1 MITVVPIQQKE
12 EQAHYCALCGVPY
25 SPDLLAYYAKNDA
38 GEFAGLCQFKM
49 NETGG
54 HLYTLVAPKGSE
66 ELDPLFVM
74 GRAALN
80 FIDLCGVHHAFFDGD
95 PTVAGEKLIR
105 AIGFTPDENG
115 RLEMDLTDFFTTP
128 CKHCK
133 H

>member
-49 NETGG
+49 DETGG
-54 HLYTLVAPKGSE
+54 HIYTLTAPKGSE

-80 FIDLCGVHHAFFDGD
+80 FIDLCGVKFAFFDGEGAD
-95 PTVAGEKLIR
+95 DALLR
-105 AIGFTPDENG
+105 RIGFTPDETG
-115 RLEMDLTDFFTTP
+115 RYAISLEGFFTGG
-128 CKHCK
+128 CKCH
-133 H
+133 